1 MKPITAEWIAKAEGD
16 WLTARREMQAM
27 PAPNFDAAVFHAQQC
42 AEKYLKARLIE
53 GDVEFPKTHD
63 LGAILSLVAPLE
75 PAWES
80 LRPRVNALTDM
91 GIEVRYPGVTAD
103 GDDAAKAAATA
114 DEVREMVR
122 KSIGLPT

>member
-1 MKPITAEWIAKAEGD
+1 MTAEWIAKAEGD
-16 WLTARREMQAM
+16 WLTARREIQAM

-53 GDVEFPKTHD
+53 GDLEFPKTHD
-63 LGAILSLVAPLE
+63 LGAILSLIAPLE

-80 LRPRVNALTDM
+80 LRPRLNALTDM

-103 GDDAAKAAATA
+103 ADEAAQALATA
-114 DEVREMVR
+114 VEVREMAR
-122 KSIGLPT
+122 KSMGLPT